1 MLRYALGALLL
12 GTGLPAAAATV
23 EVTVEAMSFA
33 PAQVSVRA
41 GDTVRWT
48 LAATPSGGGYGD
60 PEPAGMA
67 HNVSSDTGLFRSG
80 EPEAGPWQFSHLFTQ
95 PGTYRYY
102 CERHGAPAGT
112 GMSGTVVVQAAT
124 LQINEGVAGAWFNPA
139 TSGQGFFFDV
149 HPGSNLFGLAWFTWT
164 DQPGV
169 YDWLTGVGRFA
180 GASTQVA
187 LSRTRGGRFNAPLAV
202 TSGDAGAAVLTFADC
217 THARLEFALTEP
229 VRSGSIELVK
239 LLPVSPLCVPPAA
252 AAAGR

>member
-12 GTGLPAAAATV
+12 SIGLPATAATV
-23 EVTVEAMSFA
+23 EISVDAMSFS
-33 PAQVSVRA
+33 PAQANARV
-41 GDTVRWT
+41 GDLVRWT
-48 LAATPSGGGYGD
+48 LPAPGGGGGYGD
-60 PEPAGMA
+60 PEPSAVP

-80 EPEAGPWQFSHLFTQ
+80 DPEAGPWQFSHTFTQ

-102 CERHGAPAGT
+102 CERHGAPGGT

-124 LQINEGVAGAWFNPA
+124 LQINEGLAGAWFNPP

-180 GASTQVA
+180 GASTQVS
-187 LSRTRGGRFNAPLAV
+187 LSRTHGGQFNAPLAV
-202 TSGDAGAAVLTFADC
+202 TSGDAGTASITFSDC
-217 THARLEFALTEP
+217 NHARVDFALTAP

-239 LLPVSPLCVPPAA
+239 LLPASPLCVPPS
-252 AAAGR
+252 AGR